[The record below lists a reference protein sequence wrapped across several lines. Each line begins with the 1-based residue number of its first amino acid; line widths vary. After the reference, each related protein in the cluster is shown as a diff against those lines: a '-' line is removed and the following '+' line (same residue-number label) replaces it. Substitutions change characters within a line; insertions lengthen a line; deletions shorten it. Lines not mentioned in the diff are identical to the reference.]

1 MALPGTRLP
10 HVWVEQHGQRV
21 STLDLLDGRF
31 VLLIGPGGRLWQ
43 KSAPAV
49 AASRGI
55 ELVTY
60 RLAADGDLL
69 DREDGWR
76 TKLGMSAAG
85 AVLVRPDGFVAWR
98 GTLPINPERK
108 LGQVLSAILGPPMP
122 DQPRRRTSKIG
133 PPRNDTRNRRQYA
146 FITFL
151 SHPRKTPEPTL
162 G

>member
-1 MALPGTRLP
+1 L
-10 HVWVEQHGQRV
+10 
-21 STLDLLDGRF
+21 
-31 VLLIGPGGRLWQ
+31 
-43 KSAPAV
+43 V
-49 AASRGI
+49 A
-55 ELVTY
+55 Y

-69 DREDGWR
+69 DREDGWQ

-85 AVLVRPDGFVAWR
+85 ALLVRPDGFVAWR

-108 LGQVLSAILGPPMP
+108 LGQVLSAILGPPAL
-122 DQPRRRTSKIG
+122 DQPRRRTSRIG

-162 G
+162 R